1 MNDKDETCW
10 QANENNDTPCQN
22 KECRLWLECKAKQNC
37 TIIAAKGGPL
47 TLQEIG
53 NLHELK
59 MEIMISYE
67 VLSFIILLNTLKEPL
82 NQNF

>member
-37 TIIAAKGGPL
+37 TIIAAQEGPL
-47 TLQEIG
+47 TLQQIG
-53 NLHELK
+53 NLHGLTRMRICQVE
-59 MEIMISYE
+59 
-67 VLSFIILLNTLKEPL
+67 KEAIRKIREMVYGT
-82 NQNF
+82 